1 MILRETNETSGT
13 TDTAD
18 IAIVGGGFTGMALA
32 HRLANGQRNIVVY
45 EARQTPARRFAGE
58 LLQPGRLSVLGAP
71 LLARLRKLGA
81 PIYGFAIMRRPDEP
95 ATLLPYDAERGGLGL
110 GIEHA
115 VLVEELRRS
124 AAECP
129 GVTVRYGARAEV
141 AFAASDIAVGVQAE
155 DGHRTHAPLTLSAEG
170 RHSRLRS
177 RLGFPTE
184 SRLVSFT
191 AALRLSD
198 ATLPHPGFGHVFLGA
213 PGPILAY
220 PISERDVRVC
230 FDLPAGDHAEATLR
244 PRLVSDY
251 LPFVPDPLRGAIAAA
266 MENGDV
272 QLVANHAIR
281 TERCVAPGVGLV
293 GDAGGCA
300 HPLTAAGMS
309 VCLNDIELLAQEID
323 LCDVTGEP
331 IDVALDRFEAQR
343 YRFVRV
349 RETLT
354 DALYRLFEHAGAS
367 GEALRDALFAHWKVA
382 REESL
387 ELLACQSSSSAQLQ
401 REWGKVALRAI
412 GGVLLGESGPRLPA
426 LYDLAR
432 FAATQLPKL
441 RDVRAVDAA
450 RRAS

>member
-13 TDTAD
+13 SDTAD

-32 HRLANGQRNIVVY
+32 HRLANGQRTIVVY
-45 EARQTPARRFAGE
+45 EARQTPPRRFAGE

-71 LLARLRKLGA
+71 LLQRLRQLGA
-81 PIYGFAIMRRPDEP
+81 PIHGFAILRRPDEP
-95 ATLLPYDAERGGLGL
+95 ATLLPYDEARGGLGL

-141 AFAASDIAVGVQAE
+141 AFASSEIAIGVQAE
-155 DGHRTHAPLTLSAEG
+155 DGHRTLAPLTLSAEG

-191 AALRLSD
+191 AALRLRD
-198 ATLPHPGFGHVFLGA
+198 AMLPHPGYGHVFLGA

-220 PISERDVRVC
+220 PISSRDIRVC
-230 FDLPAGDHAEATLR
+230 FDLPAGDQSEATLR
-244 PRLVSDY
+244 PRLVRDY
-251 LPFVPDPLRGAIAAA
+251 LPFVPEPLRGAIAAA
-266 MENGDV
+266 ISNDGDGDV

-323 LCDVTGEP
+323 LCDVTGESVE
-331 IDVALDRFEAQR
+331 VALNRFEAQR

-367 GEALRDALFAHWKVA
+367 GEALRDALFAHWRVA

-387 ELLACQSSSSAQLQ
+387 ALLACQSSSSDQLQ
-401 REWGKVALRAI
+401 REWSKVALRAI
-412 GGVLLGESGPRLPA
+412 GGVLRGTSGPRLPA

-441 RDVRAVDAA
+441 REVRAVAAA
-450 RRAS
+450 R